1 MNYLHI
7 TEYDKEETLI
17 EYFTHQYENKHNQKY
32 LHAEDDSKPKG
43 KKPRKEDFN
52 EQRNRKRGL
61 E

>member
-1 MNYLHI
+1 MNYSYI
-7 TEYDKEETLI
+7 TEYNKEDSTV
-17 EYFTHQYENKHNQKY
+17 EYFTHHNHNQKY

-61 E
+61 DD

>member
-17 EYFTHQYENKHNQKY
+17 EYFTRHKHNQKY

>member
-1 MNYLHI
+1 MNYSHI
-7 TEYDKEETLI
+7 TEYTKEETQI
-17 EYFTHQYENKHNQKY
+17 DYFTRHKHNQKY

-61 E
+61 ND

>member
-1 MNYLHI
+1 MNYSYI
-7 TEYDKEETLI
+7 TEYSKEETQV
-17 EYFTHQYENKHNQKY
+17 EYFTHHKHNQKCSY
-32 LHAEDDSKPKG
+32 AEDDSKPKG